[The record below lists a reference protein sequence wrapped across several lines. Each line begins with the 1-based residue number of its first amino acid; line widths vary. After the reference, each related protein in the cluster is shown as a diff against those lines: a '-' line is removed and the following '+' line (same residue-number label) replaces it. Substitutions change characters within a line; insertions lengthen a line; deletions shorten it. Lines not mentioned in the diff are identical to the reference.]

1 MKTKDLLIVGL
12 LFGLIV
18 EVGANIYSSNRIY
31 KLQKEVLDTKIETI
45 NFYNEAKEYIKVLED
60 SRESLSDALDSK
72 DRELQEYKY
81 LEKLKKDIDRSN

>member
-45 NFYNEAKEYIKVLED
+45 NFYNEAKEYIKILED
-60 SRESLSDALDSK
+60 SIESLNDALDSK